1 MRRLYLHNRIIQQS
15 HWPRLMIMRNH
26 HRHSSSFNSVF
37 CRCGW
42 FKNSLFLLSSI
53 DWKTGSRLC
62 RSSWR
67 KNFNTVHEKC
77 LNTELFL
84 VRGKYGP
91 EITLYL
97 DIFHAVNIDNK
108 SIEIKWLITD
118 VRFLRRF
125 GRVFSSKKIDFFCLK
140 CPKIALKC
148 NGYR

>member
-1 MRRLYLHNRIIQQS
+1 MLRT
-15 HWPRLMIMRNH
+15 MRNH

-42 FKNSLFLLSSI
+42 LKNSLFLLSSI

-84 VRGKYGP
+84 VRGKNGP
-91 EITLYL
+91 EITPYL

-108 SIEIKWLITD
+108 SIETKSLITD

-125 GRVFSSKKIDFFCLK
+125 GRVFSSKKNRFFVLSEMSK
-140 CPKIALKC
+140 NRTKM
-148 NGYR
+148 